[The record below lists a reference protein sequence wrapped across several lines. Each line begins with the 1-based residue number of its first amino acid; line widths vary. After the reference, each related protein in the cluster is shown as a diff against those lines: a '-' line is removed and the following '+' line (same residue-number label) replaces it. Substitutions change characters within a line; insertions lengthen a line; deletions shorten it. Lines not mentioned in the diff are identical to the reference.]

1 MPQGST
7 ALWQWW
13 AVYDRWSANHRF
25 AGLCCV
31 DWRKDYRGTI
41 HRRPSVLG
49 AMFTIF

>member
-7 ALWQWW
+7 AWWQRW

-25 AGLCCV
+25 AGSCCV

-49 AMFTIF
+49 AMFTIL